1 MVHARTKDRGSM
13 KTGGKLLMLLFSSM
27 IVVFLA
33 PSIGMEFIAPFGNSG
48 ALQQSI
54 YHELRLPRTLTAFFA
69 GAGLSLCGMVF
80 QALFRNPLADPYT
93 LGIASGA
100 SCGAALAVV
109 LGFTGSLFGLP
120 AVTFGAFI
128 GALFATLLLFGFA
141 TFRQSIDKLT
151 MLLAGVALSFL
162 FSSLLMFFQYLGDPH
177 DSFFI
182 IRWLMGGMETI
193 GYKSLFLFLPFEVI
207 SVVIIFTQLPQ
218 LDHLL
223 TGDDI
228 ARSRGVNI
236 RKTRILLLLATTLLV
251 GAIVAVCGPI
261 GFIGLI
267 VPHLSRVLFS
277 WKHVWTG
284 PATALMGGVLLVI
297 ADTIARTIIAPTEIP
312 VGVITAL
319 LGAPFFLWVLFSTS
333 GNGKS
338 HEF

>member
-1 MVHARTKDRGSM
+1 M
-13 KTGGKLLMLLFSSM
+13 KTGVKLAILAFSSM
-27 IVVFLA
+27 IIVILA
-33 PSIGMEFIAPFGNSG
+33 PSIGMEFIPPFGG
-48 ALQQSI
+48 VDPLQFTI
-54 YHELRLPRTLTAFFA
+54 YHELRLPRVLTAFAA

-100 SCGAALAVV
+100 SCGAALMVV
-109 LGFTGSLFGLP
+109 FGATGTIIGMPMVTVGAFGGSLL
-120 AVTFGAFI
+120 
-128 GALFATLLLFGFA
+128 ATMLLFGFS
-141 TFRQSIDKLT
+141 FYRRSVDKLT

-182 IRWLMGGMETI
+182 IRWLMGGMDTI
-193 GYKSLFLFLPFEVI
+193 GYRSLLMFLPFEII
-207 SVVIIFTQLPQ
+207 SVVIIFSQLPQ

-228 ARSRGVNI
+228 ALSRGVNI
-236 RKTRILLLLATTLLV
+236 RQTRTLLLIATTFLV

-267 VPHLSRVLFS
+267 VPHLSRAFFS

-284 PATALMGGVLLVI
+284 PATALSGGVLLVI
-297 ADTIARTIIAPTEIP
+297 ADTIARTVIAPTEIP

-319 LGAPFFLWVLFSTS
+319 LGAPFFLWVLFTTS
-333 GNGKS
+333 GNGKA

>member
-1 MVHARTKDRGSM
+1 M
-13 KTGGKLLMLLFSSM
+13 KTGVKLLLLAFFSLL
-27 IVVFLA
+27 VLVTA
-33 PSIGMEFIAPFGNSG
+33 PSIGMEFIVPFGSG
-48 ALQQSI
+48 DPLQLTI
-54 YHELRLPRTLTAFFA
+54 YHELRLPRVLTAFFA

-100 SCGAALAVV
+100 SCGAAMMVV
-109 LGFTGSLFGLP
+109 LGFTGTVLGLP
-120 AVTFGAFI
+120 MVTFGAFT
-128 GALFATLLLFGFA
+128 GSVLATGLLFGFA
-141 TFRQSIDKLT
+141 SFRRSVDKLT

-177 DSFFI
+177 DSFYI

-193 GYKSLFLFLPFEVI
+193 GYRSLLLFLPFELV
-207 SVVIIFTQLPQ
+207 SVTIIFLQLPQ

-228 ARSRGVNI
+228 ARSRGVDI
-236 RKTRILLLLATTLLV
+236 RRTRTLLLLATTLLV
-251 GAIVAVCGPI
+251 GSIVAVCGPV

-267 VPHLSRVLFS
+267 VPHFSRTLFS

-284 PATALMGGVLLVI
+284 PATALSGGVLLVI
-297 ADTIARTIIAPTEIP
+297 ADTLGRTVIAPTEVP

-319 LGAPFFLWVLFSTS
+319 LGAPFFLWVLLSTS
-333 GNGKS
+333 GNGRS